1 MPKNIIPLVNI
12 IPDGAVFLTPYPMLE
27 AVERNFESNDWI
39 TIILLIVI
47 TLLILNKLK
56 YGERFFRVRQL
67 LFNNSYINSYSKTAP
82 LALSTFNIIF
92 YVVFVIIITFLTIA
106 LLEIQDKVLLD
117 NPLLQFFLI
126 FGMVLGF
133 FSFRLLLGILLGS
146 LFELE
151 SKQAYFT
158 FLKIGYMGNFSMIIF
173 PIVVISFYFKAPFFT
188 KLLLILSVVM
198 LLYYYVLLIKNNQKF
213 IFGNFFYFIL
223 YLCTL
228 EIAPILI
235 AVKLLTN

>member
-1 MPKNIIPLVNI
+1 
-12 IPDGAVFLTPYPMLE
+12 MLE

-56 YGERFFRVRQL
+56 YGERFVRINQIL
-67 LFNNSYINSYSKTAP
+67 LNNSYINSYSKTAP
-82 LALSTFNIIF
+82 LVLSTFNIIF
-92 YVVFVIIITFLTIA
+92 YVVFAIIVSFLVIAFLNV
-106 LLEIQDKVLLD
+106 QNKVLI
-117 NPLLQFFLI
+117 NNQLLQFFLV
-126 FGMVLGF
+126 FGMVFGF
-133 FSFRLLLGILLGS
+133 LTIRLLLGIVLGS

-151 SKQAYFT
+151 AKQSYFT

-173 PIVVISFYFKAPFFT
+173 PIVVISFYFKAVFFA
-188 KLLLILSVVM
+188 KLLLVLSVVL
-198 LLYYYVLLIKNNQKF
+198 LLYYYILLIKNNQKF

-228 EIAPILI
+228 EIAPVLI
-235 AVKLLTN
+235 ALKLLID